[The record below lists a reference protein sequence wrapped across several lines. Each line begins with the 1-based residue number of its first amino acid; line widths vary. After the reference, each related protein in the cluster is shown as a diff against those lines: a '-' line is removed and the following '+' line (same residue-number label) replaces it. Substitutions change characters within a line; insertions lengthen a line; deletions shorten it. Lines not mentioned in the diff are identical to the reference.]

1 MERPRTFLNT
11 LTTSSTTYVDLL
23 TTKISEDAKGLCYF
37 VLSIDP
43 DPNALYQII
52 IARMLNT
59 NDLELTAIW
68 SVTLP
73 HLTSGVYQGLMA
85 GDQIIIRHKS
95 ATGASVKTG
104 ISLEFSEVVEAKEP
118 CPTVPATPK
127 VGLT

>member
-1 MERPRTFLNT
+1 MPERPRTFLNT
-11 LTTSSTTYVDLL
+11 LSTSSTSYVDLL
-23 TTKISEDAKGLCYF
+23 ATKISEDAKGLCYF

-52 IARMLNT
+52 IARMLNA

-73 HLTSGVYQGLMA
+73 HLTSGVYQGLNA

-104 ISLEFSEVVEAKEP
+104 ISLEFNEVVEAKEP
-118 CPTVPATPK
+118 CPTVVAVPK
-127 VGLT
+127 VG